1 MKRKN
6 ITAIIAFALILAF
19 SLAVAGPVLAE
30 APVGRLTV
38 VDGRVDVLRP
48 GQTRAEPVGR
58 DATVAAGDIVRTK
71 SNSFAEIVFSDG
83 AVLKISENSRV
94 EIKDYVLT
102 GNDKRKS
109 GLLRLIRGKIRATIP
124 KTLGSIIPVSI
135 GPSNFE
141 VETPTAVAGVRGT
154 DFFVWFDRGTTGVFV
169 LDGTVETRGAAHPE
183 NALLVGAGYFTL
195 VHRGEEARN
204 VSAILNR
211 SLIIKEGEN
220 LSRHAE
226 LVEARKIRHD
236 SHSKD
241 IEHLDEREIIVGGS
255 FGRRESHE
263 SGTEY
268 HESLERPVSET
279 HTALLNTEAHFS
291 GAMSGRSSGSTNIL
305 NITGSSF
312 TGEWDGGGLWNGSL
326 AGSFTT
332 SPTCSSCSFTWTGAT
347 SGTDANGGTFTGS
360 ISNGTWNSGVWS
372 ADISGTKTGGSFS
385 GTLNGTYSTSTGTVQ
400 GTGTGT
406 WQ

>member
-1 MKRKN
+1 MKKKN

-19 SLAVAGPVLAE
+19 SLAGAGPVWAE
-30 APVGRLTV
+30 TPVGRFTV

-58 DATVAAGDIVRTK
+58 DATVDAGDIVRTK

-83 AVLKISENSRV
+83 AVLKISESSRV

-109 GLLRLIRGKIRATIP
+109 GLLRLLRGKIRATVP

-169 LDGTVETRGAAHPE
+169 LDGTVETRGVARPE
-183 NALLVGAGYFTL
+183 NALMVGAGYFTL

-226 LVEARKIRHD
+226 LAEARKVRHD

-255 FGRRESHE
+255 FGTRERHE

-268 HESLERPVSET
+268 HDSLERPVSET
-279 HTALLNTEAHFS
+279 YTALLNTEAHFS
-291 GAMSGRSSGSTNIL
+291 GAISGRSTGTANIL
-305 NITGSSF
+305 NITSSSF
-312 TGEWDGGGLWNGSL
+312 AGEWDGGGSWDANFMGAFST
-326 AGSFTT
+326 AC
-332 SPTCSSCSFTWTGAT
+332 PSCSFTWTGAT

-360 ISNGTWNSGVWS
+360 ISNGTWSSGVWS

-385 GTLNGTYSTSTGTVQ
+385 GTLSGTYSASTGTVQ